1 MTYHLL
7 VRLKRKQRKELVT
20 EYNRHLEYDLR
31 PIGAIEEKQRKE
43 LVTVYNLHLEYDL
56 LPIGAIEEKTK
67 KRISHGIQ
75 PSSRV

>member
-1 MTYHLL
+1 MTYSLL
-7 VRLKRKQRKELVT
+7 VRLKR
-20 EYNRHLEYDLR
+20 
-31 PIGAIEEKQRKE
+31 KQRKE

-56 LPIGAIEEKTK
+56 RPIGVIKAKTK